1 MPFYSFHC
9 ANCAADVEL
18 LIGISERPVCPGC
31 GGRKLTRLPSL
42 PAGLIRAARAQAA
55 REGHLSNFSRAER
68 KKR

>member
-42 PAGLIRAARAQAA
+42 PA
-55 REGHLSNFSRAER
+55 
-68 KKR
+68 